1 MATQKLNKLYNIN
14 HYSVNQNSVNQ
25 YSVNAVFKK
34 PDKGEH
40 TLWLLLHNVQKQE
53 IRKMVILKSL
63 HMWPNDLW

>member
-40 TLWLLLHNVQKQE
+40 TL
-53 IRKMVILKSL
+53 
-63 HMWPNDLW
+63 